1 MFTLDRK
8 LAISPYSTVSRF
20 LVHFSYLLGFS
31 YPAYKLYLL
40 NEGVSTNNGV
50 IYVVIGACFIFS
62 AWWGGRLWTRYR
74 TIKYLVMQ
82 VLFLSFI
89 VVLVLSEFV
98 AISSQ
103 LQSTI
108 VFVYLLAMFIVA
120 FQRGES
126 R

>member
-8 LAISPYSTVSRF
+8 LAISPYSAVSKF
-20 LVHFSYLLGFS
+20 LAYLSFLLGFS

-40 NEGVSTNNGV
+40 NEGVRTNDGV
-50 IYVVIGACFIFS
+50 IYVTIGACFIFS

-82 VLFLSFI
+82 VLLLSFI
-89 VVLVLSEFV
+89 VVLVLSELV
-98 AISSQ
+98 AIPYQ
-103 LQSTI
+103 LQSAI
-108 VFVYLLAMFIVA
+108 VFVYLLAIFIVA
-120 FQRGES
+120 IQRGES